1 MTDGASTNH
10 FVALMIF
17 MKYSCILKIGMSHIQ
32 KYIFPRGGGGGS
44 LLPYMLYRYSGIGYI
59 NEIVWV

>member
-32 KYIFPRGGGGGS
+32 KYIFPRGGGS

>member
-32 KYIFPRGGGGGS
+32 KYIFPGGGGGFTAI
-44 LLPYMLYRYSGIGYI
+44 YAI
-59 NEIVWV
+59 

>member
-32 KYIFPRGGGGGS
+32 KYIFPRGGGGEFTTI
-44 LLPYMLYRYSGIGYI
+44 YAI
-59 NEIVWV
+59 